1 MSSADTVQPCNTWSH
16 DHSVQYGWNA
26 LTGLHPHLNRATAGL
41 TAFASFV
48 AIGAAHGPIRV
59 IAAAWAAVLVVAV
72 TLEMQSWAARFMRTP
87 RVIYRLRDDQYRVL
101 YVGRTRDW
109 PGRFEAHTDT
119 SEDFDEPW
127 RWRITADNSA
137 PFKWCLTPWGE
148 WYGER
153 FRIHQAA
160 TLAALRFAPAVK
172 NDQHNRPYRS
182 PMAVV
187 AVLLWAAEELL
198 FGSQPFKK
206 VELEEVEEEDPQT
219 DDSYE
224 PDTHDDSV
232 TAPPQ
237 PASRPSA
244 DVVDDGTVDDVFE
257 RMVSE
262 EWPEWVPGC
271 PEPSPGEQGYC
282 PGPGCPESPASS
294 LEEADVDPSRT
305 EAQPETGTGPTATH
319 SPTADPASEH
329 GTNQATNDDEH
340 TAGAVGERGAG
351 DQGAGSLQPQSG
363 AAGGRACTGNGF
375 GEPCPDDAPAVKGPR
390 CVACHRSYEKTRKDR
405 LRKKTRDLF
414 GESDAD

>member
-1 MSSADTVQPCNTWSH
+1 MSSADTVQPCDTWSH
-16 DHSVQYGWNA
+16 EHDTQYGWNA
-26 LTGLHPHLNRATAGL
+26 LTGLHPYLNRAAAGL
-41 TAFASFV
+41 TSFAALV
-48 AIGAAHGPIRV
+48 AVSAAHGPIRL
-59 IAAAWAAVLVVAV
+59 IAAIWIATLAVALGLELQSCAASFL
-72 TLEMQSWAARFMRTP
+72 RTP

-119 SEDFDEPW
+119 TEDFDEPW
-127 RWRITADNSA
+127 RHRINADNSA

-148 WYGER
+148 WFGER

-182 PMAVV
+182 PMAVA
-187 AVLLWAAEELL
+187 AVLLWVAEELL
-198 FGSQPFKK
+198 FGSQPIRR
-206 VELEEVEEEDPQT
+206 VELEEVEEDDPQT

-224 PDTHDDSV
+224 PDTQDDS
-232 TAPPQ
+232 TPTPPQ
-237 PASRPSA
+237 PAA
-244 DVVDDGTVDDVFE
+244 DRRADAVDGDSVDDVFE

-282 PGPGCPESPASS
+282 LGPGCPDSPASS
-294 LEEADVDPSRT
+294 LEEADLDPSRT
-305 EAQPETGTGPTATH
+305 EAEPGTGTGPTATH
-319 SPTADPASEH
+319 SATPDPTVNHDP
-329 GTNQATNDDEH
+329 NQAPNGEH
-340 TAGAVGERGAG
+340 TGSVVGERGAD
-351 DQGAGSLQPQSG
+351 DQGAGSLQSQSG

-375 GEPCPDDAPAVKGPR
+375 GEPCPDDAPAAKGPR